1 METFK
6 LNNGRTLEVEYSE
19 WVENPREWDNL
30 TKCIFFGSYSHVGD
44 KHDYNSNDYNGW
56 DEMEQDIIKREQPV
70 IIKKVYMYVHSGA
83 TISLKPFSCPWD
95 SGVLGFV
102 IITKE
107 DLKKEYNWKVITKK
121 RLESV
126 LENINNVLE
135 GEIEV
140 LDDYISGDVYQFSIQ
155 DENGDTE
162 DSCGGFYGSDI
173 KTNGILDHLSI
184 EDKELVLQQI

>member
-6 LNNGRTLEVEYSE
+6 LNNGRTLGVEYCE
-19 WVENPREWDNL
+19 WAESPREWDNL
-30 TKCIFFGSYSHVGD
+30 TKCIFFGTYSHVGD
-44 KHDYNSNDYNGW
+44 KHNYNSNDYNGW
-56 DEMEQDIIKREQPV
+56 NEMEQDIIKREQPV

-83 TISLKPFSCPWD
+83 TISLEPFACPWD

-126 LENINNVLE
+126 LENINNVLK

-140 LDDYISGDVYQFSIQ
+140 LDAYISGEVYEFSIQ
-155 DENGDTE
+155 DENGETE
-162 DSCGGFYGSDI
+162 DSCGGFYGFDI

-184 EDKELVLQQI
+184 EDKELVLEQI

>member
-6 LNNGRTLEVEYSE
+6 LNNGRTLGVEYCE
-19 WVENPREWDNL
+19 WAESPREWDNL
-30 TKCIFFGSYSHVGD
+30 TKCIFFGTYSHVGD
-44 KHDYNSNDYNGW
+44 KHNYNSNDYNGW
-56 DEMEQDIIKREQPV
+56 NEMEQDIIKREQPV

-83 TISLKPFSCPWD
+83 TISLEPFACPWD

-126 LENINNVLE
+126 LENINNVLK

-140 LDDYISGDVYQFSIQ
+140 LDAYISGDVYEFSIQ
-155 DENGDTE
+155 DENGETE
-162 DSCGGFYGSDI
+162 DSCGGFYGFDI

-184 EDKELVLQQI
+184 EDKELVLEQI

>member
-6 LNNGRTLEVEYSE
+6 LNNGRTLGVEYSE
-19 WVENPREWDNL
+19 WASSPREWDNL
-30 TKCIFFGSYSHVGD
+30 TKCIFFGTYSHVGD

-56 DEMEQDIIKREQPV
+56 DEMEQDIIKREEPV
-70 IIKKVYMYVHSGA
+70 IIKKVYMYVHSDA
-83 TISLKPFSCPWD
+83 TISLTPFDCKWD

-107 DLKKEYNWKVITKK
+107 DLKREYNWKVITKK

-140 LDDYISGDVYQFSIQ
+140 LDDYIRGDVYEFSIQ

-162 DSCGGFYGSDI
+162 DSCSGFYGSDI
-173 KTNGILDHLSI
+173 KTNGILDHLSK
-184 EDKELVLQQI
+184 EDTEMVLQQI

>member
-6 LNNGRTLEVEYSE
+6 LNNGRTLGVEYSE
-19 WVENPREWDNL
+19 WSSSPREWDNL

-83 TISLKPFSCPWD
+83 TISLTPFDCRWD

-107 DLKKEYNWKVITKK
+107 DLRTEYNWKVITKK

-140 LDDYISGDVYQFSIQ
+140 LDDYISGNVYEFSIQ

-162 DSCGGFYGSDI
+162 DSCSGFYGSDI

>member
-6 LNNGRTLEVEYSE
+6 LNNGRTLGVEYSE
-19 WVENPREWDNL
+19 WAESPREWDNL
-30 TKCIFFGSYSHVGD
+30 TKCIFFGTYSHVGD
-44 KHDYNSNDYNGW
+44 KHNYNSNDYNGW

-107 DLKKEYNWKVITKK
+107 DLKREYNWKVITKK

-126 LENINNVLE
+126 MENINNVLE

-140 LDDYISGDVYQFSIQ
+140 LDDYISGDVYEFSIQ

-162 DSCGGFYGSDI
+162 DSCSGFYGSDI

>member
-6 LNNGRTLEVEYSE
+6 LNNGGTLGVEYSE
-19 WVENPREWDNL
+19 WAESPREWDNL
-30 TKCIFFGSYSHVGD
+30 TKCIFFGTYSHVGD
-44 KHDYNSNDYNGW
+44 KHNYNSNDYNGW

-107 DLKKEYNWKVITKK
+107 DLKREYNWKVITKK

>member
-6 LNNGRTLEVEYSE
+6 LNNGRTLGVEYSE
-19 WVENPREWDNL
+19 WSSSPREWDNL

-44 KHDYNSNDYNGW
+44 EHNYNSNDYNGW

-70 IIKKVYMYVHSGA
+70 IIKKVYMYVHSGE
-83 TISLKPFSCPWD
+83 TISLTPFDCRWD

-107 DLKKEYNWKVITKK
+107 DLRTEYNWKVITKK
-121 RLESV
+121 RLDSV

-140 LDDYISGDVYQFSIQ
+140 LDDYISGNVYEFSIQ

-162 DSCGGFYGSDI
+162 DSCSGFYGSDI